1 MSPYELGAF
10 SAIYAVA
17 VATPGPGIA
26 AIVARCLAGRA
37 RSVPA
42 FVAGFVVGDG
52 VWLVLA
58 ALGLGALAR
67 SAHFAVEALKYVGAA
82 YLLYL
87 AWRLWM
93 APAHRIDVAPPPRAK
108 FALEEFLP
116 GLALALGNPKV
127 MVFFIAVLPSVVR
140 LDTLSAAGLAE
151 LLAVMVVV
159 QPLILGIW
167 ALAAARAQRALRSA
181 AAVQR
186 LNRGSAAILA
196 AAAIAVACR

>member
-1 MSPYELGAF
+1 MSPYELAAF
-10 SAIYAVA
+10 SAIYAIA

-42 FVAGFVVGDG
+42 FIAGFVVGDG

-67 SAHFAVEALKYVGAA
+67 RAQFVVEALKYLGAA

-87 AWRLWM
+87 AWRLWT
-93 APAHRIDVAPPPRAK
+93 APAHRIDVAAPPRMK
-108 FALEEFLP
+108 FAFEEFLP

-127 MVFFIAVLPSVVR
+127 MVFFLAVLPSVVR
-140 LDTLSAAGLAE
+140 LETLTATGLVE

-159 QPLILGIW
+159 QPLVLGAW
-167 ALAAARAQRALRSA
+167 ALAAANAQRILRSA
-181 AAVQR
+181 TAVQR
-186 LNRGSAAILA
+186 LDRGFALVLA
-196 AAAIAVACR
+196 AAAIVVACR

>member
-26 AIVARCLAGRA
+26 AIVARCLAGCG

-42 FVAGFVVGDG
+42 FIAGFVVGDG
-52 VWLVLA
+52 AWLVLA

-67 SAHFAVEALKYVGAA
+67 TAHLAFEALKYLGAA

-87 AWRLWM
+87 AWRLWQ
-93 APAHRIDVAPPPRAK
+93 APAHRIEIAAPPRAK
-108 FALEEFLP
+108 FALEDFLP
-116 GLALALGNPKV
+116 GLTLALGNPKV
-127 MVFFIAVLPSVVR
+127 MVFFVAVLPTVVR
-140 LDTLSAAGLAE
+140 LESLTLPSLAE

-159 QPLILGIW
+159 QPLVLGAW
-167 ALAAARAQRALRSA
+167 AVAAARAQRVFRSA

-186 LNRGSAAILA
+186 LNRGSATILA